1 MESCSFERCKDF
13 WLGVDFDEGGL
24 FDVTKVEIFNNQ
36 DIMPTGIRIILPLSG
51 H

>member
-36 DIMPTGIRIILPLSG
+36 DIKPVAIKNLLTFSG
-51 H
+51 N